1 MCTHLRRRAVE
12 DGIGA
17 CGYEYADAARA
28 RARPPAVAAE
38 APSGRK
44 RTYREQLY
52 AIVAS
57 MRAVWHVGC
66 SRAWHSRPRVSWE
79 WPSVNARSR
88 VHRTHWRVVMVNLML
103 RLRALVHD
111 VTGQD
116 LIEYALLAG
125 LIALGSVLLLQS
137 AGTEV
142 SSIWTDIVAALQVA
156 SS

>member
-1 MCTHLRRRAVE
+1 
-12 DGIGA
+12 
-17 CGYEYADAARA
+17 
-28 RARPPAVAAE
+28 
-38 APSGRK
+38 
-44 RTYREQLY
+44 
-52 AIVAS
+52 
-57 MRAVWHVGC
+57 
-66 SRAWHSRPRVSWE
+66 
-79 WPSVNARSR
+79 
-88 VHRTHWRVVMVNLML
+88 MVNLML